1 MKTLIQDQLNPA
13 QKQIYSISNLGRAFP
28 DFKDTAIAGIYLRD
42 DSVVVVY
49 QDGAEQLYPKQNVI
63 TAYQEFTFR
72 LKDFFSY
79 LGPNYRGPS
88 MWHNNSYI
96 MFKGWHYQHQL
107 GAKSDQALFQREWI
121 DKFIYLKDKEKLK
134 ALLQGE
140 HTDLGHLVAP
150 DGFFEPDEEVNLNSS
165 LEDTVAEQ
173 EQKIKEPY
181 CSCGSFQQQLLN
193 LSDFQQEIE
202 GYKPQC
208 IHLTWFKKYR
218 ELLVKRTI
226 VRDQYRGSSPD
237 NACAWWYAPPADHTS
252 KGRFLVLYTKSG
264 SMAPLSHWRTYKP
277 DEHYAAE
284 DVWTLFDAML
294 DAGFVPFPG
303 TSLSQLSRRTN
314 GNTHG
319 CPIS

>member
-1 MKTLIQDQLNPA
+1 MKTLIQDQLNSA

-63 TAYQEFTFR
+63 AAYQEFTFR

-134 ALLQGE
+134 ALI
-140 HTDLGHLVAP
+140 A
-150 DGFFEPDEEVNLNSS
+150 
-165 LEDTVAEQ
+165 
-173 EQKIKEPY
+173 
-181 CSCGSFQQQLLN
+181 
-193 LSDFQQEIE
+193 
-202 GYKPQC
+202 
-208 IHLTWFKKYR
+208 R
-218 ELLVKRTI
+218 
-226 VRDQYRGSSPD
+226 
-237 NACAWWYAPPADHTS
+237 
-252 KGRFLVLYTKSG
+252 
-264 SMAPLSHWRTYKP
+264 
-277 DEHYAAE
+277 
-284 DVWTLFDAML
+284 
-294 DAGFVPFPG
+294 
-303 TSLSQLSRRTN
+303 
-314 GNTHG
+314 
-319 CPIS
+319 